1 MVKGALKVLC
11 NFPFPKPERYYIKV
25 VNCIINMLRG
35 IFLHSCACANSLV
48 FWKYVKNKGRV
59 VLYTFQQQLFS
70 ILQLSN
76 IQNLLQNIF
85 ESSHHQWKKVF
96 LEISQN
102 LQENTYARISYL
114 MKCLWHRCFPVNFAK
129 FLRTPVLQNIPGRL
143 LLYLLSYKS
152 HRLHQPK
159 FWKALTMFYST
170 KDNKNF
176 NSPTA
181 NFVFTGCW
189 IVRLFLLLKSD
200 NFPMA
205 IYMAS

>member
-1 MVKGALKVLC
+1 MEYFCTVTRAQTASFSESTSK
-11 NFPFPKPERYYIKV
+11 IKV
-25 VNCIINMLRG
+25 VLFC
-35 IFLHSCACANSLV
+35 
-48 FWKYVKNKGRV
+48 
-59 VLYTFQQQLFS
+59 TLFS
-70 ILQLSN
+70 
-76 IQNLLQNIF
+76 
-85 ESSHHQWKKVF
+85 SSYLAFCSYLTFKICCKISSEAATKCVQWKKVF

-102 LQENTYARISYL
+102 LQENTYARVTFL

-129 FLRTPVLQNIPGRL
+129 FLRTPVLENISGRL

-152 HRLHQPK
+152 HRLYQPK

-170 KDNKNF
+170 KDNKNS